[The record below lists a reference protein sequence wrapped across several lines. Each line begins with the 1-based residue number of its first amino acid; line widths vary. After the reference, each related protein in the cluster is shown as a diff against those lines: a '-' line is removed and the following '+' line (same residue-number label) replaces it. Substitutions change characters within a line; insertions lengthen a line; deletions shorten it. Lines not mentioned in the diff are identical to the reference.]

1 MHREQFKKL
10 YRELYPYKADINTD
24 EFLNLLFRA
33 FDTDGS
39 GFISF
44 TEFLIAV
51 SLSGRKEPNEKLAMA
66 FRLYDHNKNGRLE
79 EKEIENIVA
88 GLNSIANGVPTLE
101 KEHLYQWDKDKSGY
115 LTEQEFIEFVLSNK
129 ELTRYFINLIKTH
142 DC

>member
-1 MHREQFKKL
+1 
-10 YRELYPYKADINTD
+10 
-24 EFLNLLFRA
+24 
-33 FDTDGS
+33 
-39 GFISF
+39 
-44 TEFLIAV
+44 
-51 SLSGRKEPNEKLAMA
+51 MA